1 MSTDICLRGIS
12 MGNKDLNSKLITD
25 DGLIFDDKTKQAKI
39 FVFLCNFISL
49 GLLILGVI
57 AFIKGNF

>member
-1 MSTDICLRGIS
+1 MADHNTDNFIS
-12 MGNKDLNSKLITD
+12 DSGVIQSN
-25 DGLIFDDKTKQAKI
+25 KTKQAKI